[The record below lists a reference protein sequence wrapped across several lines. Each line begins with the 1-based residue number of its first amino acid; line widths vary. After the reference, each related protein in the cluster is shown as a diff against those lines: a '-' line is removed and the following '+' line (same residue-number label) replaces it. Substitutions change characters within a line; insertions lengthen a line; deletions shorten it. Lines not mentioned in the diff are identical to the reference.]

1 MKHFVTYQKMS
12 DKVQEFISQL
22 FSPKMNII
30 NTYWKIEKIKI
41 VGAVLDSPANQQ
53 SQFSSN
59 LVKKEFF
66 YVKNVKT

>member
-12 DKVQEFISQL
+12 DKVQELISQL

-30 NTYWKIEKIKI
+30 NTYRKIEKIKI

-59 LVKKEFF
+59 LVKKRNFLCE
-66 YVKNVKT
+66 KC

>member
-1 MKHFVTYQKMS
+1 MDYQMKHFVTYQKMS

-41 VGAVLDSPANQQ
+41 VGAVLDLLATPHS
-53 SQFSSN
+53 
-59 LVKKEFF
+59 
-66 YVKNVKT
+66 